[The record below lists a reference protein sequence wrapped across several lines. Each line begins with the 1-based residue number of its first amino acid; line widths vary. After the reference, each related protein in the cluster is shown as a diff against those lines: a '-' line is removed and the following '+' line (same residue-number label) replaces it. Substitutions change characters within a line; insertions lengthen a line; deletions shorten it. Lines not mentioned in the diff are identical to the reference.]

1 MKRTAPL
8 TLGLLLA
15 VALFA
20 GRSSPTRAHGIG
32 LPQAINVNNGPY
44 LISVWTDPDPL
55 REDET
60 HVVVAVMDPA
70 TRAPL
75 VTGHT
80 VSVRLDDLSGEHP
93 PVTQP
98 ALPGNSANQL
108 LYVVEFND
116 LVRAGQW
123 QATIIVDGPQGTAA
137 EVTFPL
143 EIIATRGFN
152 WMWLGIG
159 GLGIAVVAWLLLSAR
174 PAASSGSPRPARRGR
189 PAPPEVA
196 NRNAASMHHES
207 AESAPPP

>member
-1 MKRTAPL
+1 MKRIVPL
-8 TLGLLLA
+8 IFGVLLA
-15 VALFA
+15 VALLA
-20 GRSSPTRAHGIG
+20 GRPSPTRAHGIG

-60 HVVVAVMDPA
+60 HVVVAVMDPI

-75 VTGHT
+75 VTDHA

-93 PVTQP
+93 PVTRP
-98 ALPGNSANQL
+98 SLSSNSANQL

-137 EVTFPL
+137 DVTFPL
-143 EIIATRGFN
+143 EITATRGFN

-174 PAASSGSPRPARRGR
+174 PAAAPGSRRGR
-189 PAPPEVA
+189 STPPAAVS
-196 NRNAASMHHES
+196 RNAADVHHES
-207 AESAPPP
+207 AESTLPS

>member
-1 MKRTAPL
+1 MKRFVTL
-8 TLGLLLA
+8 TLGLVLA

-20 GRSSPTRAHGIG
+20 AWPSPAHSHGIG

-80 VSVRLDDLSGEHP
+80 VSVRLDDLSGELP

-98 ALPGNSANQL
+98 SLSSNSANQL
-108 LYVVEFND
+108 LYVVEFNN

-123 QATIIVDGPQGTAA
+123 QATIIIDGPQGTAA
-137 EVTFPL
+137 DVTFPL

-174 PAASSGSPRPARRGR
+174 PPATRVR
-189 PAPPEVA
+189 PAPHTADGPTQP
-196 NRNAASMHHES
+196 AAIGRDAADVHHES
-207 AESAPPP
+207 AESTLPP